1 MANDDITGLSEED
14 LVQEKN
20 NLHEQLEQ
28 VRAQLKNNP
37 SGPMLNTK
45 QSDILARLQKIDEI
59 VQHRYNA
66 VAAASGLR

>member
-1 MANDDITGLSEED
+1 MNDDITGLSEED

-28 VRAQLKNNP
+28 VQAQLKNNP
-37 SGPMLNTK
+37 SGHMLHTK
-45 QSDILARLQKIDEI
+45 QSEILARLQKIDEI

-66 VAAASGLR
+66 AAAASGLR

>member
-45 QSDILARLQKIDEI
+45 QATSWRGF
-59 VQHRYNA
+59 R
-66 VAAASGLR
+66 R